1 MNASTTLLVTCSTV
15 FLAQLGMS
23 IYLPALPQIARD
35 LSADASQV
43 SWGLAVYLIGM
54 ALPMLFWGSL
64 GQRVGRKPVLLA
76 ALGLYG
82 LGNLAL
88 PLGQTLESFLFLRLV
103 QGIGASGISV
113 MARVLIRDSFRGDLL
128 AKALSWI
135 SISFVV
141 ALGIGQYLGSI
152 IQVALG
158 WPAIF
163 YLLGGV
169 SLLMAMVVARI
180 TFPALVEDN
189 AQSSAWP
196 SYWRILR
203 DRAFLLPALTGGLGY
218 GVIIAFNTAAPL
230 ILQGLFN
237 WSAVEYG
244 LLGWPIS
251 AAYFLGALGV
261 NVFVLRTG
269 QRWLMVAGVGLVL
282 AGSAGMLLGSI
293 AGSFSGAAVLVA
305 LLLCGVRPIIELPD
319 QPVPGQRRFA
329 GRRCLCDGVERFH
342 SSADGRRHRRDRQ
355 PDRESAG
362 MATFSVLH
370 LAGLGRDALRDARA
384 QPSNR
389 LERVAEDLL
398 DLALIRRPWIGQPA
412 GVLQGIAGE

>member
-1 MNASTTLLVTCSTV
+1 MKSSTTLLVTCSTV

-23 IYLPALPQIARD
+23 IYLPALPDIARG

-64 GQRVGRKPVLLA
+64 GQRIGRKPVLLA
-76 ALGLYG
+76 ALGIYG

-88 PLGQTLESFLFLRLV
+88 PLSQSLETFLFWRLV
-103 QGIGASGISV
+103 QGMGASGISV

-163 YLLGGV
+163 YLLGGA
-169 SLLMAMVVARI
+169 SLLMAMAVARV
-180 TFPALVEDN
+180 TFPLLHEEPV
-189 AQSSAWP
+189 QSSAWP

-203 DRAFLLPALTGGLGY
+203 DRAFLLPALAGGLGY

-230 ILQGLFN
+230 ILQGPFN

-261 NVFVLRTG
+261 NAFVLRTG
-269 QRWLMVAGVGLVL
+269 QRWLMTAGVGLVL
-282 AGSAGMLLGSI
+282 GGSAVMLLGSI
-293 AGSFSGAAVLVA
+293 AGTSVA
-305 LLLCGVRPIIELPD
+305 LLLWLPYCFAVFGQSLNYPISLSLAND
-319 QPVPGQRRFA
+319 GSPVGGA
-329 GRRCLCDGVERFH
+329 Y
-342 SSADGRRHRRDRQ
+342 A
-355 PDRESAG
+355 
-362 MATFSVLH
+362 MALSGFIHQLMAAIIGAIASLIASQQAWPLSLFCTL
-370 LAGLGRDALRDARA
+370 
-384 QPSNR
+384 
-389 LERVAEDLL
+389 
-398 DLALIRRPWIGQPA
+398 LALGAMVCVRLAPGRQTD
-412 GVLQGIAGE
+412 

>member
-1 MNASTTLLVTCSTV
+1 MKSSTTLLVTCCTV

-23 IYLPALPQIARD
+23 IYLPALPEIARD

-64 GQRVGRKPVLLA
+64 GQRIGRKPVLLA
-76 ALGLYG
+76 ALGIYG

-88 PLGQTLESFLFLRLV
+88 PLSQSLESFLAFRLV

-169 SLLMAMVVARI
+169 SLMVGLVVARV
-180 TFPALVEDN
+180 TFPMLTEEN
-189 AQSSAWP
+189 APSSAWP

-203 DRAFLLPALTGGLGY
+203 HRAFLLPALTGGLGY
-218 GVIIAFNTAAPL
+218 GVIVAFNTAAPL
-230 ILQGLFN
+230 ILQGPFN

-251 AAYFLGALGV
+251 AAYFLGALAV
-261 NVFVLRTG
+261 NGFVLRTG
-269 QRWLMVAGVGLVL
+269 QRGLITAGVGLVL
-282 AGSAGMLLGSI
+282 AGSAVMLLGSL
-293 AGSFSGAAVLVA
+293 AGTSVA
-305 LLLCGVRPIIELPD
+305 LLFWLPYCVAVFGQSLTYPISLSLANDGSPVGGAYAMALSGFIHQLMAAVIGGIASLIASPQAWPLSLLCTL
-319 QPVPGQRRFA
+319 
-329 GRRCLCDGVERFH
+329 
-342 SSADGRRHRRDRQ
+342 
-355 PDRESAG
+355 
-362 MATFSVLH
+362 
-370 LAGLGRDALRDARA
+370 
-384 QPSNR
+384 
-389 LERVAEDLL
+389 
-398 DLALIRRPWIGQPA
+398 LALGAMLCVMLAPGRKIS
-412 GVLQGIAGE
+412 

>member
-1 MNASTTLLVTCSTV
+1 MKSSTTLLVTCSTV

-23 IYLPALPQIARD
+23 IYLPALPDIARG

-64 GQRVGRKPVLLA
+64 GQRIGRKPVLLA
-76 ALGLYG
+76 ALGIYG

-88 PLGQTLESFLFLRLV
+88 PLSQSLETFLFWRLV
-103 QGIGASGISV
+103 QGMGASGISV

-128 AKALSWI
+128 AKALSWL

-163 YLLGGV
+163 YLLGGA
-169 SLLMAMVVARI
+169 SLLMAMAVARV
-180 TFPALVEDN
+180 TFPLLNEEPV
-189 AQSSAWP
+189 QSSAWP

-203 DRAFLLPALTGGLGY
+203 DRAFLLPALAGGLGY

-230 ILQGLFN
+230 ILQGPFN

-261 NVFVLRTG
+261 NAFVLRTG
-269 QRWLMVAGVGLVL
+269 QRWLMTAGVGLVL
-282 AGSAGMLLGSI
+282 GGSAVMLLGSI
-293 AGSFSGAAVLVA
+293 AGTSIA
-305 LLLCGVRPIIELPD
+305 LLLWLPYCFAVFGQSLNYPISLSLAND
-319 QPVPGQRRFA
+319 GSPVGGA
-329 GRRCLCDGVERFH
+329 Y
-342 SSADGRRHRRDRQ
+342 A
-355 PDRESAG
+355 
-362 MATFSVLH
+362 MALSGFIHQLMAAIIGAIASLIASQQAWPLSLFCTL
-370 LAGLGRDALRDARA
+370 
-384 QPSNR
+384 
-389 LERVAEDLL
+389 
-398 DLALIRRPWIGQPA
+398 LALGAMVCVRLAPGRQID
-412 GVLQGIAGE
+412 

>member
-1 MNASTTLLVTCSTV
+1 MKSSTTLLVTCSTV

-23 IYLPALPQIARD
+23 IYLPALPDIARG

-64 GQRVGRKPVLLA
+64 GQRIGRKPVLLA
-76 ALGLYG
+76 ALGIYG

-88 PLGQTLESFLFLRLV
+88 PLSQSLETFLFWRLV
-103 QGIGASGISV
+103 QGMGASGISV

-163 YLLGGV
+163 YLLGGA
-169 SLLMAMVVARI
+169 SLLMAMAVARV
-180 TFPALVEDN
+180 TFPLLNEEPV
-189 AQSSAWP
+189 QSSAWP

-203 DRAFLLPALTGGLGY
+203 DRAFLLPALAGGLGY

-230 ILQGLFN
+230 ILQGPFN

-261 NVFVLRTG
+261 NAFVLRTG
-269 QRWLMVAGVGLVL
+269 QRWLMTAGVGLVL
-282 AGSAGMLLGSI
+282 GGSAVMLLGSI
-293 AGSFSGAAVLVA
+293 AGTSVA
-305 LLLCGVRPIIELPD
+305 LLLWLPYCFAVFGQSLNYPISLSLAND
-319 QPVPGQRRFA
+319 GSPVGGA
-329 GRRCLCDGVERFH
+329 Y
-342 SSADGRRHRRDRQ
+342 A
-355 PDRESAG
+355 
-362 MATFSVLH
+362 MALSGFIHQLMAAIIGAIASLIASQQAWPLSLFCTL
-370 LAGLGRDALRDARA
+370 
-384 QPSNR
+384 
-389 LERVAEDLL
+389 
-398 DLALIRRPWIGQPA
+398 LALGAMVCVRLAPGRQTD
-412 GVLQGIAGE
+412 

>member
-1 MNASTTLLVTCSTV
+1 MKSTTTLLVTCSTV

-23 IYLPALPQIARD
+23 IYLPALPEIARD

-64 GQRVGRKPVLLA
+64 GQRIGRKPVLLA
-76 ALGLYG
+76 ALGIYG

-88 PLGQTLESFLFLRLV
+88 PLSQTLESFLAFRLV

-113 MARVLIRDSFRGDLL
+113 MARVLIRDSFRGELL

-163 YLLGGV
+163 YLLGAV
-169 SLLMAMVVARI
+169 SLMMGLVVARV
-180 TFPALVEDN
+180 TFPVLAEEN
-189 AQSSAWP
+189 APSSAWP

-203 DRAFLLPALTGGLGY
+203 HRAFLLPALTGGLGY
-218 GVIIAFNTAAPL
+218 GVIVAFNTAAPL
-230 ILQGLFN
+230 ILQGPFN

-244 LLGWPIS
+244 VLGWPIS
-251 AAYFLGALGV
+251 AAYFLGALAV
-261 NVFVLRTG
+261 NSFVLRTG
-269 QRWLMVAGVGLVL
+269 QRGLMTAGVGLVL
-282 AGSAGMLLGSI
+282 AGSAVMLLGSL
-293 AGSFSGAAVLVA
+293 AGTSVA
-305 LLLCGVRPIIELPD
+305 LLFWLPYCVAVFGQSLTYPISLSLANDGSPVGGAYAMALSGFIHQLMAAVIGGIASLIASPQAWPLSLLCTL
-319 QPVPGQRRFA
+319 
-329 GRRCLCDGVERFH
+329 
-342 SSADGRRHRRDRQ
+342 
-355 PDRESAG
+355 
-362 MATFSVLH
+362 
-370 LAGLGRDALRDARA
+370 
-384 QPSNR
+384 
-389 LERVAEDLL
+389 
-398 DLALIRRPWIGQPA
+398 LALGAMLCLMLAPGRKTS
-412 GVLQGIAGE
+412 

>member
-1 MNASTTLLVTCSTV
+1 MKSSTTLLVTCCTV

-23 IYLPALPQIARD
+23 IYLPALPDMARD

-64 GQRVGRKPVLLA
+64 GQRIGRKPVLLA
-76 ALGLYG
+76 ALGIYG

-88 PLGQTLESFLFLRLV
+88 PLGQTLEAFLAFRLV

-163 YLLGGV
+163 YLLGAV
-169 SLLMAMVVARI
+169 SLMMGLVVARV
-180 TFPALVEDN
+180 TFPMLAEEN
-189 AQSSAWP
+189 TPSSAWP
-196 SYWRILR
+196 SYWRIVR
-203 DRAFLLPALTGGLGY
+203 HRAFLLPVLTGGLGY
-218 GVIIAFNTAAPL
+218 GVIVAFNTAAPL
-230 ILQGLFN
+230 ILQGPFN

-251 AAYFLGALGV
+251 AAYFLGALAV
-261 NVFVLRTG
+261 NGFVLRTG
-269 QRWLMVAGVGLVL
+269 QRGLMTAGVGLVL
-282 AGSAGMLLGSI
+282 AGSAVMLLGSL
-293 AGSFSGAAVLVA
+293 AGTSVA
-305 LLLCGVRPIIELPD
+305 LLFWLPYCVAVFGQSLTYPISLSLANDGSPVGGAYAMALSGFIHQLMAAVIGGIASLIASPQAWPLSLLCTL
-319 QPVPGQRRFA
+319 
-329 GRRCLCDGVERFH
+329 
-342 SSADGRRHRRDRQ
+342 
-355 PDRESAG
+355 
-362 MATFSVLH
+362 
-370 LAGLGRDALRDARA
+370 
-384 QPSNR
+384 
-389 LERVAEDLL
+389 
-398 DLALIRRPWIGQPA
+398 LALGAMLCVMLAPGRKTS
-412 GVLQGIAGE
+412 

>member
-1 MNASTTLLVTCSTV
+1 MKSSTTLLVTCSTV

-23 IYLPALPQIARD
+23 IYLPALPDIARG

-64 GQRVGRKPVLLA
+64 GQRIGRKPVLLA
-76 ALGLYG
+76 ALGIYG

-88 PLGQTLESFLFLRLV
+88 PLSQSLETFLFWRLV
-103 QGIGASGISV
+103 QGMGASGISV

-128 AKALSWI
+128 AKALSWL

-163 YLLGGV
+163 YLLGGA
-169 SLLMAMVVARI
+169 SLLMAMAVARV
-180 TFPALVEDN
+180 TFPLLNEEPV
-189 AQSSAWP
+189 QSSAWP

-203 DRAFLLPALTGGLGY
+203 DRAFLLPALAGGLGY

-230 ILQGLFN
+230 ILQGPFN

-261 NVFVLRTG
+261 NAFVLRTG
-269 QRWLMVAGVGLVL
+269 QRWLMTAGVGLVL
-282 AGSAGMLLGSI
+282 GGSAVMLLGSI
-293 AGSFSGAAVLVA
+293 AGTSVA
-305 LLLCGVRPIIELPD
+305 LLLWLPYCFAVFGQSLNYPISLSLAND
-319 QPVPGQRRFA
+319 GSPVGGA
-329 GRRCLCDGVERFH
+329 Y
-342 SSADGRRHRRDRQ
+342 A
-355 PDRESAG
+355 
-362 MATFSVLH
+362 MALSGFIHQLMAAIIGAIASLIASQQAWPLSLFCTL
-370 LAGLGRDALRDARA
+370 
-384 QPSNR
+384 
-389 LERVAEDLL
+389 
-398 DLALIRRPWIGQPA
+398 LALGAIVCVRLAPGRQTD
-412 GVLQGIAGE
+412 

>member
-1 MNASTTLLVTCSTV
+1 MKSSTTLLVTCSTV

-23 IYLPALPQIARD
+23 IYLPALPEMARY

-64 GQRVGRKPVLLA
+64 GQRIGRKPVLLA
-76 ALGLYG
+76 ALGIYG
-82 LGNLAL
+82 VGNLAL
-88 PLGQTLESFLFLRLV
+88 PLGQTLESFLFFRLV

-169 SLLMAMVVARI
+169 SLLLAMIVARV
-180 TFPALVEDN
+180 TFPMRVDDTV
-189 AQSSAWP
+189 QSSAWP

-230 ILQGLFN
+230 ILQGPFN

-261 NVFVLRTG
+261 NGLVLRTG
-269 QRWLMVAGVGLVL
+269 QRRLMTAGVSLVL
-282 AGSAGMLLGSI
+282 AGSAVMLLGSVAGTSI
-293 AGSFSGAAVLVA
+293 ALLFWLPYCVAVLGQSLNYPISLSLANDGSPVGGAYAMALSGFIHQLMAAVIGGIASLIA
-305 LLLCGVRPIIELPD
+305 SQQPWPLSLLCTL
-319 QPVPGQRRFA
+319 
-329 GRRCLCDGVERFH
+329 
-342 SSADGRRHRRDRQ
+342 
-355 PDRESAG
+355 
-362 MATFSVLH
+362 
-370 LAGLGRDALRDARA
+370 
-384 QPSNR
+384 
-389 LERVAEDLL
+389 
-398 DLALIRRPWIGQPA
+398 LALGAMLCVWFAPGRKTA
-412 GVLQGIAGE
+412 

>member
-1 MNASTTLLVTCSTV
+1 MKSSTTLLVTCSTV

-23 IYLPALPQIARD
+23 IYLPALPDIARG

-64 GQRVGRKPVLLA
+64 GQRIGRKPVLLA
-76 ALGLYG
+76 ALGIYG

-88 PLGQTLESFLFLRLV
+88 PLSQSLETFLFWRLV
-103 QGIGASGISV
+103 QGMGASGISV

-128 AKALSWI
+128 AKALSWL

-163 YLLGGV
+163 YLLGGA
-169 SLLMAMVVARI
+169 SLLMAMAVARV
-180 TFPALVEDN
+180 TFPLLNEEPV
-189 AQSSAWP
+189 QSSAWP

-203 DRAFLLPALTGGLGY
+203 DRAFLLPALAGGLGY

-230 ILQGLFN
+230 ILQGPFN

-261 NVFVLRTG
+261 NAFVLRTG
-269 QRWLMVAGVGLVL
+269 QRWLMTAGVGLVL
-282 AGSAGMLLGSI
+282 GGSAVMLLGSI
-293 AGSFSGAAVLVA
+293 AGTSIA
-305 LLLCGVRPIIELPD
+305 LLLWLPYCFAVFGQSLNYPISLSLAND
-319 QPVPGQRRFA
+319 GSPVGGA
-329 GRRCLCDGVERFH
+329 Y
-342 SSADGRRHRRDRQ
+342 A
-355 PDRESAG
+355 
-362 MATFSVLH
+362 MALSGFIHQLMAAIIGAIASLIASQQAWPLSLFCTL
-370 LAGLGRDALRDARA
+370 
-384 QPSNR
+384 
-389 LERVAEDLL
+389 
-398 DLALIRRPWIGQPA
+398 LALGAMVCVRLAPGRQTD
-412 GVLQGIAGE
+412 

>member
-1 MNASTTLLVTCSTV
+1 MKSRTTLLVTCSTV

-23 IYLPALPQIARD
+23 IYLPALPEMARH
-35 LSADASQV
+35 LSAEASQV

-64 GQRVGRKPVLLA
+64 GQRIGRKPVLLA
-76 ALGLYG
+76 ALGIYG
-82 LGNLAL
+82 LSNLAL
-88 PLGQTLESFLFLRLV
+88 PLGQTLESFLFFRLL

-163 YLLGGV
+163 YGLGTV
-169 SLLMAMVVARI
+169 SLVMAGIVARVALPVL
-180 TFPALVEDN
+180 TDESSPA
-189 AQSSAWP
+189 SSWS
-196 SYWRILR
+196 SYRRIVCH
-203 DRAFLLPALTGGLGY
+203 RAFLLPALAGGLGY

-230 ILQGLFN
+230 ILQGPFN

-261 NVFVLRTG
+261 NRFVLRTG
-269 QRWLMVAGVGLVL
+269 QHWLMTLGVGLVL
-282 AGSAGMLLGSI
+282 AGSAVMLLGSV
-293 AGSFSGAAVLVA
+293 AGTSVA
-305 LLLCGVRPIIELPD
+305 LLFWLPYCFAVFGQSLNYPISLSLANDGSPVGGAYAMALSGFIHQLMAAVIGGIASLIASQQAWPLSLLCTL
-319 QPVPGQRRFA
+319 
-329 GRRCLCDGVERFH
+329 
-342 SSADGRRHRRDRQ
+342 
-355 PDRESAG
+355 
-362 MATFSVLH
+362 
-370 LAGLGRDALRDARA
+370 
-384 QPSNR
+384 
-389 LERVAEDLL
+389 
-398 DLALIRRPWIGQPA
+398 LALGAMLCVR
-412 GVLQGIAGE
+412 IAPGRKTS

>member
-1 MNASTTLLVTCSTV
+1 MKSSTTLLVTCCTV

-23 IYLPALPQIARD
+23 IYLPALPDMARD

-64 GQRVGRKPVLLA
+64 GQRIGRKPVLLA
-76 ALGLYG
+76 ALGIYG

-88 PLGQTLESFLFLRLV
+88 PLSQTLESFLAFRLV

-152 IQVALG
+152 IQIALG

-169 SLLMAMVVARI
+169 SLMMGLVVVRV
-180 TFPALVEDN
+180 TFPVLAEEN
-189 AQSSAWP
+189 APSSAWP

-203 DRAFLLPALTGGLGY
+203 HRAFLLPALTGGLGY
-218 GVIIAFNTAAPL
+218 GVIVAFNTAAPL
-230 ILQGLFN
+230 ILQGPFN

-261 NVFVLRTG
+261 NGFVLRTG
-269 QRWLMVAGVGLVL
+269 QRGLMTAGVGLVL
-282 AGSAGMLLGSI
+282 AGSAVMLLGSL
-293 AGSFSGAAVLVA
+293 AGTSVA
-305 LLLCGVRPIIELPD
+305 LLFWLPYCVAVFGQSLTYPVSLSLANDGSPIGGAYAMALSGFIHQLMAAVIGGIASLIASPQAWPLSLLCTL
-319 QPVPGQRRFA
+319 
-329 GRRCLCDGVERFH
+329 
-342 SSADGRRHRRDRQ
+342 
-355 PDRESAG
+355 
-362 MATFSVLH
+362 
-370 LAGLGRDALRDARA
+370 
-384 QPSNR
+384 
-389 LERVAEDLL
+389 
-398 DLALIRRPWIGQPA
+398 LALGAMLCVMLAPGRKTS
-412 GVLQGIAGE
+412 

>member
-1 MNASTTLLVTCSTV
+1 MKSSTTLLVTCSTV

-23 IYLPALPQIARD
+23 IYLPALPEMARY

-64 GQRVGRKPVLLA
+64 AQRIGRKPVLLA
-76 ALGLYG
+76 ALGIYG
-82 LGNLAL
+82 VGNLAL
-88 PLGQTLESFLFLRLV
+88 PLGQTLESFLFFRLV

-128 AKALSWI
+128 AKALSWL

-141 ALGIGQYLGSI
+141 ALGIGQYLGSV

-163 YLLGGV
+163 YLLGSV
-169 SLLMAMVVARI
+169 SLLLAMVVARV
-180 TFPALVEDN
+180 TFPVRVEDTV
-189 AQSSAWP
+189 QSSAWP

-203 DRAFLLPALTGGLGY
+203 DRAFLLPTLTGGLGY

-230 ILQGLFN
+230 ILQGPFN

-251 AAYFLGALGV
+251 AGYFLGALAV
-261 NVFVLRTG
+261 NGLVLRTG
-269 QRWLMVAGVGLVL
+269 QRRMMTAGVGLVL
-282 AGSAGMLLGSI
+282 AGSAVMLLGSI
-293 AGSFSGAAVLVA
+293 AGTSIALLFWLPYCVAVFGQSLNYPISLALANDGSPVGGAYAMALSGFIHQLMAAVIGGIASLISSQQA
-305 LLLCGVRPIIELPD
+305 WPLSLLCTL
-319 QPVPGQRRFA
+319 
-329 GRRCLCDGVERFH
+329 
-342 SSADGRRHRRDRQ
+342 
-355 PDRESAG
+355 
-362 MATFSVLH
+362 
-370 LAGLGRDALRDARA
+370 
-384 QPSNR
+384 
-389 LERVAEDLL
+389 
-398 DLALIRRPWIGQPA
+398 LALGAMLCVI
-412 GVLQGIAGE
+412 IAPGRKTA

>member
-1 MNASTTLLVTCSTV
+1 MKSSTTLLVTCCTV

-23 IYLPALPQIARD
+23 IYLPALPDMARD

-64 GQRVGRKPVLLA
+64 GQRIGRKPVLLA
-76 ALGLYG
+76 ALGIYG

-88 PLGQTLESFLFLRLV
+88 PLSQTLESFLAFRLV

-163 YLLGGV
+163 YLLGAV
-169 SLLMAMVVARI
+169 SLMMGLVVARVR
-180 TFPALVEDN
+180 FPMLAEEN
-189 AQSSAWP
+189 APSSAWP

-203 DRAFLLPALTGGLGY
+203 HRAFLLPALTGGLGY
-218 GVIIAFNTAAPL
+218 GVIVAFNTAAPL
-230 ILQGLFN
+230 ILQGPFN

-251 AAYFLGALGV
+251 AAYFLGALAV
-261 NVFVLRTG
+261 NGFVLRTG
-269 QRWLMVAGVGLVL
+269 QRGLMTAGVGLVL
-282 AGSAGMLLGSI
+282 TGSAVMLLGSL
-293 AGSFSGAAVLVA
+293 AGTSVA
-305 LLLCGVRPIIELPD
+305 LLFWLPYCVAVFGQSLTYPVSLSLANDGSPVGGAYAMALSGFIHQLMAAVIGGIASLIASPQAWPLSLLCTL
-319 QPVPGQRRFA
+319 
-329 GRRCLCDGVERFH
+329 
-342 SSADGRRHRRDRQ
+342 
-355 PDRESAG
+355 
-362 MATFSVLH
+362 
-370 LAGLGRDALRDARA
+370 
-384 QPSNR
+384 
-389 LERVAEDLL
+389 
-398 DLALIRRPWIGQPA
+398 LALGAMLCVMVAPGPKTS
-412 GVLQGIAGE
+412 

>member
-1 MNASTTLLVTCSTV
+1 MKSSTTLLVTCSTV

-23 IYLPALPQIARD
+23 IYLPALPEMARY

-64 GQRVGRKPVLLA
+64 GQRIGRKPVLLA
-76 ALGLYG
+76 ALGIYG
-82 LGNLAL
+82 VGNLAL
-88 PLGQTLESFLFLRLV
+88 PLGQTLESFLFFRLV

-128 AKALSWI
+128 AKALSWL

-141 ALGIGQYLGSI
+141 ALGIGQYLGSV

-163 YLLGGV
+163 YLLGSV
-169 SLLMAMVVARI
+169 SLLLAMVVARV
-180 TFPALVEDN
+180 TFPVRVEDTV
-189 AQSSAWP
+189 QSSAWP

-230 ILQGLFN
+230 ILQGPFN

-251 AAYFLGALGV
+251 AGYFLGALAV
-261 NVFVLRTG
+261 N
-269 QRWLMVAGVGLVL
+269 GLVL
-282 AGSAGMLLGSI
+282 AGSAVMLLGSI
-293 AGSFSGAAVLVA
+293 AGTSIALLFWLPYCVAVFGQSLNYPISLSLANDGSPVGGAYAMALSGFIHQLMAAVIGGIASLIA
-305 LLLCGVRPIIELPD
+305 SQQAWPLSLLCTL
-319 QPVPGQRRFA
+319 
-329 GRRCLCDGVERFH
+329 
-342 SSADGRRHRRDRQ
+342 
-355 PDRESAG
+355 
-362 MATFSVLH
+362 
-370 LAGLGRDALRDARA
+370 
-384 QPSNR
+384 
-389 LERVAEDLL
+389 
-398 DLALIRRPWIGQPA
+398 LALGAMLCVI
-412 GVLQGIAGE
+412 IAPGRKTA